1 MNMTRRR
8 FNLGALAGAG
18 SLALGGVKFANAA
31 EAWPPSSPID
41 VIVPFPAGGTTDIL
55 GRYVAEAVTKRIP
68 DAKAIVQNVPGATG
82 IIGCGQVARSKP
94 DGSMLL
100 MASIGTV
107 VTNQF
112 TYPNLPYK
120 QSDLMPVI
128 NLAEI
133 PNCLMVRP
141 DLGVKTVQEFADLLR
156 KNPDKYKFGSPGFG
170 ASGHISGVL
179 FCQQANVKAVHVPYK
194 GAAPM
199 ITDLVGGHID
209 FVVDQ
214 LSGAVE
220 LIKAGKI
227 QALAVTSKTRS
238 PVLPN
243 LPTLIESGYPNYVM
257 APWYCVEA
265 RAGTPRPI
273 IDKVNAALNQM
284 LKDPVIIQK
293 FHEQAMTPIG
303 GAPEDLR
310 MVEVRDYA
318 VIKEMSKTINF
329 HGTGV

>member
-1 MNMTRRR
+1 MKMTRRR
-8 FNLGALAGAG
+8 FNLGALAGVG
-18 SLALGGVKFANAA
+18 SVALGGVKFAYADN
-31 EAWPPSSPID
+31 AWPPASPID
-41 VIVPFPAGGTTDIL
+41 VVVPFPAGGTTVIL
-55 GRYVAEAVTKRIP
+55 GRYVAEAVTTRIQG
-68 DAKAIVQNVPGATG
+68 ATAIVQNVPGATG
-82 IIGCGQVARSKP
+82 IIGCGQVARAKP
-94 DGSMLL
+94 DGGMLL

-133 PNCLMVRP
+133 PNCVMVRP
-141 DLGVKTVQEFADLLR
+141 DLKVNSIQEFTELLR

-179 FCQQANVKAVHVPYK
+179 FCQQANVKAIHVPYK

-199 ITDLVGGHID
+199 ITDLLGGHID
-209 FVVDQ
+209 FVIDQ
-214 LSGAVE
+214 LSGTVE
-220 LIKAGKI
+220 LIKAGKLK
-227 QALAVTSKTRS
+227 ALAVTSKTRS

-243 LPTLIESGYPNYVM
+243 LATMIESGYPNYVM

-273 IDKVNAALNQM
+273 IDKMNAALNQM
-284 LKDPVIIQK
+284 LKDPVIVQK
-293 FHEQAMTPIG
+293 FHEQAMTPTG
-303 GAPEDLR
+303 GTPEDLQA
-310 MVEVRDYA
+310 VEDRDYA
-318 VIKEMSKTINF
+318 VIKQMSNTINF
-329 HGTGV
+329 RGKGA